1 MAKLEIFQNG
11 NFTDGRPVYQ
21 IGSKNAD
28 GDYEPVVFDPMDKNT
43 AKARLAR
50 MTGSVAAPKKKAP
63 VRKETP
69 DPLTRAELKDLTKA
83 ELGKYAKGF
92 GVDLDQREPRSVLIN
107 QAVKASKNG

>member
-43 AKARLAR
+43 AKARLAQ
-50 MTGSVAAPKKKAP
+50 MAGSVAAPKKKAP
-63 VRKETP
+63 VKKKTP

-92 GVDLDQREPRSVLIN
+92 GADLDQREPKSVLIN

>member
-92 GVDLDQREPRSVLIN
+92 GVDLDQREPKSVLIN